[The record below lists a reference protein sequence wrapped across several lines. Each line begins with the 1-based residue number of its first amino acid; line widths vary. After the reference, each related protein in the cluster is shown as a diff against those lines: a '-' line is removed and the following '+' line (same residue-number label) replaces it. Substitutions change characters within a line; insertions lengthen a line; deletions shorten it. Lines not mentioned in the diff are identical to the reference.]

1 MMYYEKIFGSPLQI
15 VYYNRQMV
23 LSDEMINPLLP
34 MWSLVVTFAY

>member
-1 MMYYEKIFGSPLQI
+1 MKQMVGSPLQI